1 MQINYEEKNTYLS
14 YSEWPKIVPIFLQPK
29 PSNPVLSFMN
39 EIHISDLCNKTKT
52 ESEFMKTMLLYFNM
66 VTIYNS
72 YSWYLE
78 GINNLLKFFK
88 PLIISL
94 IKVLLIYIISQ
105 NTLYF

>member
-1 MQINYEEKNTYLS
+1 
-14 YSEWPKIVPIFLQPK
+14 
-29 PSNPVLSFMN
+29 
-39 EIHISDLCNKTKT
+39 
-52 ESEFMKTMLLYFNM
+52 MKTVLLYFNM
-66 VTIYNS
+66 VTISNS

-88 PLIISL
+88 PLIIFL